1 MFATS
6 TAKFPTVLQW
16 GEEEERDGR
25 WATLTAVSDAERSRG
40 SLQMPGSSTP
50 QLNKRQYLI
59 RDSRTWL

>member
-50 QLNKRQYLI
+50 QLKCLI